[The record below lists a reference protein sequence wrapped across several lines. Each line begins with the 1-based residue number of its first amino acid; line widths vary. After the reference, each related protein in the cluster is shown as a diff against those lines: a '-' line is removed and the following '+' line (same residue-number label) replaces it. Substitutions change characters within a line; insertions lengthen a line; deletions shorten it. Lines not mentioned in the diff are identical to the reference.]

1 MTMTQ
6 DDWAALASAA
16 QQGGTQYLEA
26 LAAQQAQIQQQKQ
39 GLTAGIPGAPGPNFV
54 AGIDAQAVSDVQ
66 AAYPD
71 LAWMLNVPE
80 LAANIVQWAQSGEPE
95 TVVAAQLGSNP
106 WYASHQDSIRKWI
119 NQVYQDPASANADLQ
134 AQESAISATLQQMGL
149 PNTPDQVRQFAQQS
163 LAMGWTD
170 QQIKDE
176 ISQNITPGQTAGQFS
191 WNYGGISAQG
201 AGMTGNLLVN
211 SQNIRAEAGKF
222 LVPISDSTVSQ
233 FAINIAN
240 GTMDIQA
247 VTAYMQQQAE
257 SLYPSIK
264 GAIAAGTDPSTY
276 VTPYKEVAAQLLG
289 VDPGVIDMTNK
300 KWNRALSQPGPDGQP
315 VAMSLYDWQQL
326 LMKDPQYNYNHS
338 INAKDRASSIAQGL
352 GEMFGRAPSGPAGST
367 AFAAAGAP
375 RIAGA
380 PIT

>member
-1 MTMTQ
+1 
-6 DDWAALASAA
+6 
-16 QQGGTQYLEA
+16 
-26 LAAQQAQIQQQKQ
+26 
-39 GLTAGIPGAPGPNFV
+39 
-54 AGIDAQAVSDVQ
+54 
-66 AAYPD
+66 
-71 LAWMLNVPE
+71 MLNVPE

-119 NQVYQDPASANADLQ
+119 NQVYQDPATANADLQ
-134 AQESAISATLQQMGL
+134 AQESAISATLAQMGL

-176 ISQNITPGQTAGQFS
+176 ISQNITPGQTPGQFS

-201 AGMTGNLLVN
+201 AGITGNLLVN

-352 GEMFGRAPSGPAGST
+352 GERFGRAPSGPAGST